1 MIYDVII
8 VGSGPAGISASLYTK
23 RANLET
29 LIISKGMGTLEK
41 VGNIENYYGLN
52 ENTNGSKLQEIGQ
65 RQAEKI
71 GVEIKKEEVMQIEYN
86 TNFIVK
92 TLNNIYEA
100 KTVIIATGSSRKTLN
115 IKGIKEFE
123 GKGISYC
130 ATCDAFFF
138 RNKDVGILGN
148 KEYALHEAQALLPIA
163 NTVTMFTNGEKPIEK
178 RLEGLK
184 IEEKKIREFRGIEK
198 IEEIE
203 FEDNTKQTIDG
214 IFIAMGTASSSDLAR
229 KLGVKIEEKTNNIVV
244 NEKMETN
251 MPGLYACGDCIG
263 GTLQIAKAV
272 YEGMIAGMSVIKY
285 LKINK

>member
-1 MIYDVII
+1 MVYDVII
-8 VGSGPAGISASLYTK
+8 VGSGPAGISAGLYTK

-41 VGNIENYYGLN
+41 VGNIENYYGL
-52 ENTNGSKLQEIGQ
+52 EKNTNGAKLQQIGEK
-65 RQAEKI
+65 QAKSLGI
-71 GVEIKKEEVMQIEYN
+71 EIKKEEVMQIEYD

-92 TLNNIYEA
+92 TLNHTYEA
-100 KTVIIATGSSRKTLN
+100 KTVILATGSNRKTLN

-123 GKGISYC
+123 GKGVSYC

-138 RNKDVGILGN
+138 RNKNVGILGS
-148 KEYALHEAQALLPIA
+148 KEYALHEAQTLLPIA
-163 NTVTMFTNGEKPIEK
+163 KSVTMLTNGDKPVEK

-203 FEDNTKQTIDG
+203 FEDDTKKKIDG
-214 IFIAMGTASSSDLAR
+214 VFVAIGTASSSYLAR

-251 MPGLYACGDCIG
+251 MPGLYDCGDCIG

-285 LKINK
+285 LKK